1 MYLNIFYY
9 DVEEFLDIKKVNVDE
24 DLCLF
29 IILIGLIVLFKFFD
43 LVKEGKDFYMFVF
56 YIVKEEYGVILDDID
71 LEKYYDDM
79 VVNLNVEKKK
89 KNVCEMLNLI
99 V

>member
-29 IILIGLIVLFKFFD
+29 IILIGFIVFFKFFD

-56 YIVKEEYGVILDDID
+56 YIVK
-71 LEKYYDDM
+71 
-79 VVNLNVEKKK
+79 
-89 KNVCEMLNLI
+89 
-99 V
+99 